1 MGTCSLA
8 VRPAAPAATQN
19 PAFMQSEAVDGAVV
33 LSGDCALVGMEF
45 IGRLDKY
52 LIVGKAFVALMDEID
67 LDALGIV

>member
-1 MGTCSLA
+1 
-8 VRPAAPAATQN
+8 
-19 PAFMQSEAVDGAVV
+19 MQSEAVDGAVV